1 MRNNGTVTQREY
13 ALPEGVA
20 IISKTDEK
28 GRITWVNQ
36 DFIDSSGYAESEL
49 IGQPHNLLR
58 HPDMPTEAFRDLW
71 ETVKSGRPWS
81 GLVKNRRKDGDHYWV
96 RASVTPLVEGGFM
109 SIRQRPG
116 RDEVSAAEALYRQ
129 MRSYAGIH
137 LYRGGVYT
145 DRLSLAWAKWAGNL
159 RVAQRIWAMVA
170 FVVILLLALGLSSS
184 MVIEQDMASLKS
196 VYEDRAVPLRDLAKI
211 QILLQENTA
220 EVLRGYQHAP
230 GSFTAAMHD
239 HPAAVHTDNIDRNR
253 AEIDRLW
260 QAYAATALTPEEKV
274 LADAFVAKRSE
285 YVRTYLLPAA
295 DEIRSGKFGAPPLL
309 AFLQASRGAGAETR
323 VLMEKLLAL
332 QADVAKS
339 EYEAAV
345 ARYAE
350 VRQIKFIVGG
360 VTLLALLLSAT
371 LLVRAIARP
380 LRAVSDAAQSIAS
393 GRLATA
399 LPASRGDEIGDMVVQ
414 LTRMRDNLF
423 EMVYALRR
431 NAGGLAESAGELR
444 DSSGIAARSAEHQSN
459 SASSMAAAV
468 EQMSVSIDQVG
479 EHARDAHAVAQES
492 GAASRQGGAVI
503 LKAAAGMRLIAAAV
517 TASADTIRM
526 LEGYS
531 SEISAIVNVIKEIA
545 DQTNLLALNAAIEA
559 ARAGEQGRGFAVVAD
574 EVRKLAER
582 TSSSTQQIA
591 GMIERIQ
598 SGAQKAVVEMEA
610 SVVQVG
616 EGVRT
621 AQAAGDSMTGIQTG
635 TERVTRS
642 VDDIVLALKEQ
653 SIAAQEIAQNV
664 EKIAQVCEENSAVA
678 QQTAAAAL
686 RLNEMA
692 STLRTDS
699 GRFQV

>member
-1 MRNNGTVTQREY
+1 
-13 ALPEGVA
+13 
-20 IISKTDEK
+20 
-28 GRITWVNQ
+28 
-36 DFIDSSGYAESEL
+36 
-49 IGQPHNLLR
+49 
-58 HPDMPTEAFRDLW
+58 
-71 ETVKSGRPWS
+71 
-81 GLVKNRRKDGDHYWV
+81 
-96 RASVTPLVEGGFM
+96 
-109 SIRQRPG
+109 
-116 RDEVSAAEALYRQ
+116 
-129 MRSYAGIH
+129 
-137 LYRGGVYT
+137 
-145 DRLSLAWAKWAGNL
+145 
-159 RVAQRIWAMVA
+159 
-170 FVVILLLALGLSSS
+170 
-184 MVIEQDMASLKS
+184 
-196 VYEDRAVPLRDLAKI
+196 
-211 QILLQENTA
+211 
-220 EVLRGYQHAP
+220 
-230 GSFTAAMHD
+230 
-239 HPAAVHTDNIDRNR
+239 
-253 AEIDRLW
+253 
-260 QAYAATALTPEEKV
+260 
-274 LADAFVAKRSE
+274 
-285 YVRTYLLPAA
+285 
-295 DEIRSGKFGAPPLL
+295 
-309 AFLQASRGAGAETR
+309 
-323 VLMEKLLAL
+323 
-332 QADVAKS
+332 
-339 EYEAAV
+339 
-345 ARYAE
+345 
-350 VRQIKFIVGG
+350 
-360 VTLLALLLSAT
+360 
-371 LLVRAIARP
+371 
-380 LRAVSDAAQSIAS
+380 
-393 GRLATA
+393 
-399 LPASRGDEIGDMVVQ
+399 MVVQ